1 MILKHEDTGTL
12 LIIGDKITVTADGS
26 SKGKIIKVQRI
37 DEPDVNYPGGR
48 IIYNIQGKSWMQF
61 LPSLFGYIWVEE

>member
-1 MILKHEDTGTL
+1 MILKHEDTGNV
-12 LIIGDKITVTADGS
+12 LIVGDKITVTEGA

-37 DEPDVNYPGGR
+37 DEPSADYPGGR
-48 IIYNIQGKSWMQF
+48 LIYNIQGKSWMQF

>member
-1 MILKHEDTGTL
+1 MILKHEDTGRL
-12 LIIGDKITVTADGS
+12 LIIGDDITVIEGA
-26 SKGKIIKVQRI
+26 SKGNIIKVQRI